1 LPCSLFNMAAVD
13 GRVKGGALELQ
24 AEIGMKLLKATEA
37 SGAEYDSAAAEAY
50 QKEVETRIAKL
61 ETESNQ
67 LTGKDNKKERS
78 AKGKEIAELKNEHKY
93 VDACKIVKGLEPKFG
108 HFVTK
113 AAVLPQIEKP
123 ETVQEAPE
131 QKTRKDNK
139 KEKKEKE
146 SAGLSPDELK
156 ELDDLKQ
163 KIIEEKAI
171 LKEQGMSGGQINKN
185 EKIVGMVARL
195 NELKEKQDPGSSK
208 KDKDA
213 KKDAKKKTPLS
224 AEEQKE
230 YAQLQGDIE
239 VYKAKL
245 RTEFGYSNKEIKADP
260 DLKEMEARLA
270 AFEKRS

>member
-1 LPCSLFNMAAVD
+1 MAAVD

-108 HFVTK
+108 HF
-113 AAVLPQIEKP
+113 
-123 ETVQEAPE
+123 
-131 QKTRKDNK
+131 DNK

-163 KIIEEKAI
+163 KIIEDGG
-171 LKEQGMSGGQINKN
+171 GMLC
-185 EKIVGMVARL
+185 GMPFACL
-195 NELKEKQDPGSSK
+195 WN
-208 KDKDA
+208 
-213 KKDAKKKTPLS
+213 
-224 AEEQKE
+224 
-230 YAQLQGDIE
+230 IE
-239 VYKAKL
+239 
-245 RTEFGYSNKEIKADP
+245 
-260 DLKEMEARLA
+260 
-270 AFEKRS
+270 

>member
-1 LPCSLFNMAAVD
+1 MAAVD

-37 SGAEYDSAAAEAY
+37 SGAEYDSTAAEAY

-113 AAVLPQIEKP
+113 AAVIPQIEKP